1 MTSAP
6 DDSRLAEGAWLLA
19 LRTPTLPP
27 ATHTNTLIVGG
38 DRLLVIEPASPHA
51 DEQAR
56 LEALLEQLRAE
67 GRSLAGIVLTHH
79 HVDHVGHAERLRDRL
94 ATPILAHPATA
105 ARLDFAVD
113 QTIDEGWSLALGD
126 GARVAALH
134 TPGHAPGHLVIWEQ
148 QSGIAHVGDLVAGQG
163 TILVDPS
170 DDGDMAVYLDSLRRM
185 GDLAEQHGSAVF
197 VPAHGPVQRDGPAI
211 TRHYVAHRLA
221 REAKIRKAVVEQG
234 ARDSLEIA
242 RLAYADTPGAPLPLA
257 QMAVEAHLRKL
268 IREGELVREGGRVRA
283 ASRT

>member
-1 MTSAP
+1 
-6 DDSRLAEGAWLLA
+6 LAEGVWLLA

-67 GRSLAGIVLTHH
+67 GRELAGIVLTHH
-79 HVDHVGHAERLRDRL
+79 HVDHVGHAERLRERL
-94 ATPILAHPATA
+94 AAPIYAHPATA
-105 ARLDFAVD
+105 ARLDFAID
-113 QTIDEGWSLALGD
+113 HAIDEGWSLELG
-126 GARVAALH
+126 GGSRIAALH
-134 TPGHAPGHLVIWEQ
+134 TPGHAPGHLVMWEQ

-170 DDGDMAVYLDSLRRM
+170 DDGDMALYLDSLRRM
-185 GDLAEQHGSAVF
+185 GERAEQQPGSVF
-197 VPAHGPVQRDGPAI
+197 VPAHGPAQRDPVAL

-221 REAKIRKAVVEQG
+221 REAKVRKAVIEQG
-234 ARDSLEIA
+234 AHDSLEIA

-268 IREGELVREGGRVRA
+268 IREGELVREGARVRPA
-283 ASRT
+283 